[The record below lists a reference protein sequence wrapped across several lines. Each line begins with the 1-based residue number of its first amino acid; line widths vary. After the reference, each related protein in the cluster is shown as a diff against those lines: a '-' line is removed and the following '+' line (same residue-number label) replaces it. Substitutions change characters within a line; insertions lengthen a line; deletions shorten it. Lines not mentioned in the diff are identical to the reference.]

1 MSEQQVPAGFRVSKS
16 TASAVPEQMLCLGPL
31 AVQLHTP
38 PDCSVRS
45 RLQELFKRDAQRH
58 NSKMQGKRYK

>member
-1 MSEQQVPAGFRVSKS
+1 MSEQQVPACFRVSKS
-16 TASAVPEQMLCLGPL
+16 KASAVPEQMLCLGHL

-38 PDCSVRS
+38 PNSSVRS
-45 RLQELFKRDAQRH
+45 RLQELFKCDAQGH